1 MFSPRFRISLFL
13 ICTASLFSVNP
24 SRVPVPS
31 TTYEIGDYA
40 QGGVVFWLTPDQQH
54 GLAAAIVD
62 QDGGSGIAW
71 APGGFTSTQIGSY
84 MNGIIFG
91 ENYTTTSG
99 SLNSARIISV
109 IGTGTYAANAC
120 SSYSVTVN
128 GVTYD
133 DWYLPAIMELG
144 LMYIRG
150 SVINATALANGGTSF
165 ASTIYWSSTEAT
177 SSSASDQNFS
187 TGFQLT
193 NTKTTLARVRAI
205 RAF

>member
-1 MFSPRFRISLFL
+1 
-13 ICTASLFSVNP
+13 
-24 SRVPVPS
+24 
-31 TTYEIGDYA
+31 
-40 QGGVVFWLTPDQQH
+40 
-54 GLAAAIVD
+54 
-62 QDGGSGIAW
+62 
-71 APGGFTSTQIGSY
+71 
-84 MNGIIFG
+84 
-91 ENYTTTSG
+91 
-99 SLNSARIISV
+99 LNSARIISV

>member
-1 MFSPRFRISLFL
+1 MFSQRFQISVFL

-24 SRVPVPS
+24 SSVPVPP

-62 QDGGSGIAW
+62 QDGGSSIAW
-71 APGGFTSTQIGSY
+71 APTGFTTTQIGSY

-109 IGTGTYAANAC
+109 IGTGTYAASVCAG
-120 SSYSVTVN
+120 YSTTVN
-128 GVTYD
+128 GMTYD
-133 DWYLPAIMELG
+133 NWYLPAIMELG
-144 LMYIRG
+144 LMYIRK

-165 ASTIYWSSTEAT
+165 ASATYWSSTEAT
-177 SSSASDQNFS
+177 SSSASDQSFS
-187 TGFQLT
+187 SGFQFT
-193 NTKTTLARVRAI
+193 STKTTLARVRAI